1 MRQKG
6 VVLIFREKSMKAF
19 WKIVIHTLI
28 LLGIFIV
35 VNILLSLTDMN
46 NNGSWITLIV
56 ITLWSKELY
65 KISFFKE

>member
-1 MRQKG
+1 
-6 VVLIFREKSMKAF
+6 MKAF